1 MAHKGS
7 RAVMLVADLSHR
19 CHFHVSRV
27 AMGLQQIQF
36 QLQWQWIGLTFGL

>member
-27 AMGLQQIQF
+27 AMGLQQIQ
-36 QLQWQWIGLTFGL
+36 WQQIGLTFGL